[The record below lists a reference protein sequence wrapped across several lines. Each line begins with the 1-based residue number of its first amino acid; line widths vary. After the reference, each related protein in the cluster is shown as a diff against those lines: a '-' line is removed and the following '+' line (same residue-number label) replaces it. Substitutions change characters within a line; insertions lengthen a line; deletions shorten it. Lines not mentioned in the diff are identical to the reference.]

1 MNIRGLIKTI
11 MISAS
16 FGMIFLL
23 STNSIFASTANPCQ
37 KTHMDVG
44 PCKISVT
51 TCVTITDHNATVLAR
66 TSYDCG
72 MGIKRKWEGNLYN
85 GPFSL
90 RLPDGTEVEIDDPS
104 LLPGEFD
111 SVSTVS
117 YYPPAGASAENFAEW
132 AANNYQI
139 TFKNVN
145 TGGLS
150 CILEKTPTDSI
161 PVLTTWKTS
170 SYQKIND
177 TSFMVLVQA
186 LQYAD
191 PSFEAMKLFPNPA
204 NENITISFNFLTLPD
219 YYPSIV
225 GNSVDYLKI
234 YNTNG
239 QTVYEEKNVSISGNK
254 IIDTK
259 SLPNGAYSIE
269 IGKTAANFK
278 WYSRFNIVR

>member
-23 STNSIFASTANPCQ
+23 STNSIFSATANNPCQ
-37 KTHMDVG
+37 KTQMDVG
-44 PCKISVT
+44 QCKISVT

-66 TSYDCG
+66 TRYDS
-72 MGIKRKWEGNLYN
+72 GIITERWEGNLYN

-90 RLPDGTEVEIDDPS
+90 RFPDGTEVEIDDPS
-104 LLPGEFD
+104 LLPDEFD

-117 YYPPAGASAENFAEW
+117 YYPPAGASGENFAEW

-139 TFKNVN
+139 TFVNVN

-170 SYQKIND
+170 TYQKISD

-191 PSFEAMKLFPNPA
+191 PSFEAMKLFPNPS

-239 QTVYEEKNVSISGNK
+239 ETVYEEKNVSISGNK

-259 SLPNGAYSIE
+259 SLPTGAYSIE
-269 IGKTAANFK
+269 IGKTAANLK